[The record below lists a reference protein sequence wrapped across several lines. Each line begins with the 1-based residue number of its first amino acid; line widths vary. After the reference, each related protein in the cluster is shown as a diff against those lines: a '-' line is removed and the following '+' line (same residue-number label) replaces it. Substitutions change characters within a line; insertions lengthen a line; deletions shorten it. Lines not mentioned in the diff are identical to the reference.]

1 MKKVLVT
8 GANGY
13 IGQHIVDK
21 LLKRNYQVIACDVRN
36 TGINEKAIFFQMF
49 LYFQEIKVFMI
60 N

>member
-36 TGINEKAIFFQMF
+36 TGINEKAIFFRCF
-49 LYFQEIKVFMI
+49 YIFRR
-60 N
+60 